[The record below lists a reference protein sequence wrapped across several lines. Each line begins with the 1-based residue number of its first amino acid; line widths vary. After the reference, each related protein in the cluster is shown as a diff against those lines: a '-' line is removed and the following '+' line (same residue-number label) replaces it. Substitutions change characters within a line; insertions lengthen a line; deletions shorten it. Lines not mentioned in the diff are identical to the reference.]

1 MKEFNLAMCVL
12 LLLMI
17 VAGLVRIL
25 NGPTPGDRMLAAQL
39 FGTSG
44 VAVVLLFAFAMDIP
58 RLLDLALVFAVLA
71 AVVGVAFALRGW
83 VEPESNREDRSEP

>member
-1 MKEFNLAMCVL
+1 MNEFNLAMCVL

-17 VAGLVRIL
+17 VAGLLRIL
-25 NGPTPGDRMLAAQL
+25 HGPTPGDRMLAAQL

-44 VAVVLLFAFAMDIP
+44 VAVVLLFAFAMELP

-71 AVVGVAFALRGW
+71 AVVGIAFALRGW
-83 VEPESNREDRSEP
+83 VEPRSSREDPGES

>member
-1 MKEFNLAMCVL
+1 M
-12 LLLMI
+12 
-17 VAGLVRIL
+17 
-25 NGPTPGDRMLAAQL
+25 
-39 FGTSG
+39 
-44 VAVVLLFAFAMDIP
+44 LLFAFAMDIP

>member
-1 MKEFNLAMCVL
+1 MNEFNLAMCVL

-25 NGPTPGDRMLAAQL
+25 NGPTPADRMLAAQL

-44 VAVVLLFAFAMDIP
+44 VAAVLLFAFAMDMP

-83 VEPESNREDRSEP
+83 VEPESIREDRSEP

>member
-1 MKEFNLAMCVL
+1 MNEFNLAMCVL

-39 FGTSG
+39 FSTSG